1 MSFCSE
7 RLCELMIQRACAS
20 FCSERL
26 CEFLFRELVRV
37 FILLD
42 FVSLLFRGLFEVQRG
57 CLIFY
62 FERLLK
68 MFREVFFFSECEF
81 IFREPVQVF
90 ILRACE
96 LYAKRLCKFIV
107 REVVF

>member
-1 MSFCSE
+1 
-7 RLCELMIQRACAS
+7 
-20 FCSERL
+20 
-26 CEFLFRELVRV
+26 
-37 FILLD
+37 
-42 FVSLLFRGLFEVQRG
+42 
-57 CLIFY
+57 
-62 FERLLK
+62 

-90 ILRACE
+90 ILRACV

>member
-7 RLCELMIQRACAS
+7 RL
-20 FCSERL
+20 SEIFIR
-26 CEFLFRELVRV
+26 EVVGDLFR
-37 FILLD
+37 LD